1 MAITASSTSDGV
13 RIEISGRFDFSQND
27 AFRRAYQDTPAGS
40 RFAIDLKRVSY
51 VDSSALGMLLL
62 LRRHAGDRIDSVSM
76 QNIPADVGRVLRIA
90 RFDQLFTFA
99 VG

>member
-1 MAITASSTSDGV
+1 MSIRTSASPDGI

-27 AFRRAYQDTPAGS
+27 AFRKSYQDAPAGVK
-40 RFAIDLKRVSY
+40 FMLDLRRVEY

-62 LRRHAGDRIDSVSM
+62 LRRHAGDRMESVVI
-76 QNIPADVGRVLRIA
+76 QNVPPDVSRVLKIA

-99 VG
+99 GA